1 MEFQNIIN
9 HSSWWE
15 WQPCA
20 GLSGSAGM
28 MLYLKTNNL
37 IFAGYLQDYA
47 LASYMGYPTTAYF
60 PGGACCGLS
69 VVGAG
74 GKGFFYPGTWVAF

>member
-1 MEFQNIIN
+1 MTCDCRNDAVFENKQSYF
-9 HSSWWE
+9 
-15 WQPCA
+15 
-20 GLSGSAGM
+20 
-28 MLYLKTNNL
+28 
-37 IFAGYLQDYA
+37 FAGYLQDYA

-60 PGGACCGLS
+60 PGGACCGLP